1 MVASERMARAQA
13 EERERVTVEN
23 LAAAEAAIKDMQAHL
38 QSLEGAASAGAGPV
52 HQPLPRRYLSS
63 HPPYAEFLS
72 LLSHLRALRPR
83 TQRARELYAAP
94 LVPNLLAQPFLA
106 RAIAEDHEPTLRL
119 DAAPELSWLS
129 RRNVGSAIIAGEL
142 LIEPAPAASFGPLDS
157 INCAMCG
164 TGVFSRSAQP
174 TSRFSLKPFFGSSS
188 TGSAHSPTSAQVYA
202 FRTTEADAKAYPLC
216 KNGWCL
222 ERLRSACALWHFVR
236 TGIVAPVWAGEDGT
250 DESSVS
256 LHPPSP
262 SPAHTQTSHHQ
273 QTITV
278 TADDLLGEHPR
289 IGRSVSQ
296 PAPAKPA
303 NTPPATEKKSGWGIG
318 GFKMGWSS
326 RPQTPSAPSVS
337 SEVRKEDDS
346 DGATMRTANSAVQ
359 TPTDADSTRAIY
371 EGKTAREATAEQ
383 AAEAASGVDTTVKAE
398 AEEPETKS
406 ELRAKDQEGQPAS
419 ESARRPRSPSL
430 ATTDSEYSFTTPP
443 NEPKEPKETNPSS
456 PADAAEVADA
466 LVKVNLE
473 AEPKP
478 EAAEG
483 EATETNTPAE
493 AAEAAE
499 PTSEADTKPEAT
511 DADAET
517 KPEATEESKTEGSP
531 PPRPERK
538 RAAPPPPLPKR
549 SERRAAGSNAS
560 TPTAGHFPGTPTA
573 PGPPSGPGSATPP
586 SVSSA
591 PGTPAEPTAAPAAQ
605 TEAEV
610 KEPEAE
616 QAEAE
621 HAGAKHAEVKE
632 AEVKAGEPAEEP
644 TEEPAEEKAEC
655 KAESKEPTEPT
666 APLTPTTPK
675 LPPPPRHF
683 AVTSAHPGA
692 TATAAAEAATSPRS
706 PRSAAFASNERN
718 ERRASAALS
727 PSTSPRASTSLSRS
741 NSTTAPSAPSLP
753 PRVNV
758 RHASNPASTGGA
770 GKEES
775 GPREKTFLVGEEW
788 EVRCWK
794 QIIRLKEDMW
804 RARVGVVDDQ

>member
-38 QSLEGAASAGAGPV
+38 QSLEGAATSDSGGPV

-72 LLSHLRALRPR
+72 MLSHLRALRPR
-83 TQRARELYAAP
+83 TQRARELYPAP
-94 LVPNLLAQPFLA
+94 IVPNLLAQPFLA
-106 RAIAEDHEPTLRL
+106 RAVAEDHEPTLRL

-250 DESSVS
+250 DESHQHSS
-256 LHPPSP
+256 LQPPSP
-262 SPAHTQTSHHQ
+262 APQG
-273 QTITV
+273 ITV

-296 PAPAKPA
+296 PTPAKPVS
-303 NTPPATEKKSGWGIG
+303 TPPPEKKSGWGIG

-326 RPQTPSAPSVS
+326 RPQTPSIS

-346 DGATMRTANSAVQ
+346 DAGTMRTANTSAAA

-371 EGKTAREATAEQ
+371 EGKTAREAGATAEP
-383 AAEAASGVDTTVKAE
+383 AESDAPDTPVSPVKPEAEPAKAE
-398 AEEPETKS
+398 EKEEAE
-406 ELRAKDQEGQPAS
+406 QEEVLQD
-419 ESARRPRSPSL
+419 ESAKTEAEGRMRSPSF

-443 NEPKEPKETNPSS
+443 NEPKEPAVSS

-466 LVKVNLE
+466 LAKVDL
-473 AEPKP
+473 
-478 EAAEG
+478 AAEST
-483 EATETNTPAE
+483 EATETNSPAD
-493 AAEAAE
+493 AK
-499 PTSEADTKPEAT
+499 PTSEPKSDAESKP
-511 DADAET
+511 DAET
-517 KPEATEESKTEGSP
+517 KADAEGEEKAEGEA

-549 SERRAAGSNAS
+549 SERRGAPGSNAS

-586 SVSSA
+586 SVSPTEPS
-591 PGTPAEPTAAPAAQ
+591 TPAEPATPAAEASATDASAESETKPEV
-605 TEAEV
+605 TEA
-610 KEPEAE
+610 KAE
-616 QAEAE
+616 TED
-621 HAGAKHAEVKE
+621 K
-632 AEVKAGEPAEEP
+632 EEP
-644 TEEPAEEKAEC
+644 KEDKEEPQPA
-655 KAESKEPTEPT
+655 
-666 APLTPTTPK
+666 APLTPTTPR
-675 LPPPPRHF
+675 LPPPPPRHF
-683 AVTSAHPGA
+683 AVTSANPGA

-706 PRSAAFASNERN
+706 PRSAAFASH
-718 ERRASAALS
+718 ERRASAVLS
-727 PSTSPRASTSLSRS
+727 PSTSPRASTTLSRS
-741 NSTTAPSAPSLP
+741 NSTTAPALP

-758 RHASNPASTGGA
+758 RHASNPTTGA
-770 GKEES
+770 GAGSGEQGGS
-775 GPREKTFLVGEEW
+775 QGPREKTFLAGDEW
-788 EVRCWK
+788 EVRTWK
-794 QIIRLKEDMW
+794 QVIRLKEDMW